1 MPFRIKDLIISVVQ
15 LAPGPLVAGDCGG
28 AQSCSGSSEC
38 TAVTGHDQVSEAC
51 LIDPGDIEEMGALLE
66 QAVAVYQ
73 VATQRYRQAPQTVDQ
88 IATLERRLAGALAEL
103 GEERHRL
110 EGRRS

>member
-15 LAPGPLVAGDCGG
+15 VAPGPVVAGDCGG

-38 TAVTGHDQVSEAC
+38 TAVTGNAQASEAC
-51 LIDPGDIEEMGALLE
+51 QIDPADIEEMGALLE

-73 VATQRYRQAPQTVDQ
+73 VATQRYRQAPQTSEQVDV
-88 IATLERRLAGALAEL
+88 LERKLNGALSEL
-103 GEERHRL
+103 GEERRRL
-110 EGRRS
+110 EGRGR